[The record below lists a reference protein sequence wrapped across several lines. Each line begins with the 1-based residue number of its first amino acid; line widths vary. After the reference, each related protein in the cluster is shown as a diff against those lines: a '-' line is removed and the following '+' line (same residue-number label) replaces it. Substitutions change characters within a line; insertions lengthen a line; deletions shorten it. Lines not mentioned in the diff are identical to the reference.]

1 MNAIEVIRTRRKEK
15 KFTQEDLANVLGV
28 KRSTYSDIENQRI
41 QLKADDLIKLC
52 CFLDLTFEAFIGK
65 DSQCV
70 ILKQNEINALISI
83 ANRLKK

>member
-1 MNAIEVIRTRRKEK
+1 MTAIEVIRAKRKEK
-15 KFTQEDLANVLGV
+15 KYTQEDLANVLGV

-52 CFLDLTFEAFIGK
+52 CFLDLTFEVFIGK
-65 DSQCV
+65 DSQYV
-70 ILKQNEINALISI
+70 ILKQSEIDALLSI